1 MSADT
6 SPADYEDFN
15 PPGSEDPEGG
25 DYGPPPAN
33 RDFRG
38 GWATIDKTVFGSAFG
53 IIALVCLLGIVFTD
67 TTGEWSGNAL
77 AWVIGNLGWFIIL
90 SASGFVIFSLVLAF
104 GRYGRIPLSRNGE
117 EPEFKTISWIAMMF
131 SAGMGIGLM
140 FYGVYE
146 PAFHTSSPPPFS
158 SADPNS
164 ADAAQNAMA
173 ITFFH
178 WGLHPW
184 GMYAVVGLALAYST
198 FRMGRGN
205 LMSAPF
211 QAVLGKD
218 RIVNKGWG
226 KPIDI
231 LAIIC
236 TKFGSAVSLGLGA
249 LQIAA
254 GFALLKNGEFPD
266 PKDQSHALAIIV
278 IMVLT
283 VGIVLSAASGV
294 AKGIQFLSN
303 LNMVVAGLLVVF
315 VFVVGPTVFIL
326 DLFPNAIGAY
336 ISHIVP
342 LSFNS
347 AAFGGAETESWLSSW
362 TLFYWAWWI
371 SWTPFVGTFIAR
383 ISRGR
388 TIREFVLGVMLVPT
402 AISTVWF
409 VVFGGAGIDLQ
420 LAGID
425 IGGADNEAQAFFT
438 MLQQYPL
445 WQVTAGVVLFLTAIF
460 FVSGADAGALVLS
473 TLSSRGRKEPW
484 EPLVV
489 LWAVMTGVVAA
500 VLLAVGGLDAL
511 KAFAILSATPF
522 VLVLIG
528 MCICLYIDLRR
539 DPLRQ
544 RRLGPVR
551 GHVPAAVATTEYA
564 PFSDADLANGGEARR
579 GNGGTPES
587 EAEPEEAGAPAKA
600 QRKAPS
606 VADD

>member
-1 MSADT
+1 MTADT
-6 SPADYEDFN
+6 NRSRQSDFD
-15 PPGSEDPEGG
+15 PPVSEEPEGG
-25 DYGPPPAN
+25 DYGPPPSAL
-33 RDFRG
+33 DVRG
-38 GWATIDKTVFGSAFG
+38 GWATIDKTVFGWAFG
-53 IIALVCLLGIVFTD
+53 VIAVICIIGGIWNNKTEELSGEALNWV
-67 TTGEWSGNAL
+67 TT
-77 AWVIGNLGWFIIL
+77 NLGWFIIL

-140 FYGVYE
+140 FFGVYE
-146 PAFHTSSPPPFS
+146 PAFHTASPPPFS
-158 SADPNS
+158 GAEPDSA
-164 ADAAQNAMA
+164 AAGHEAMA
-173 ITFFH
+173 VTFFH

-205 LMSAPF
+205 LMSSPF
-211 QAVLGKD
+211 QSVISKE
-218 RIVNKGWG
+218 RMKRGWG

-231 LAIIC
+231 LAIIT

-249 LQIAA
+249 LQMAA
-254 GFALLKNGEFPD
+254 GFALLSSGEVEGEGGT
-266 PKDQSHALAIIV
+266 KSAIII

-303 LNMVVAGLLVVF
+303 LNMIIAGLLVIF
-315 VFVVGPTVFIL
+315 VFVAGPTVFML
-326 DLFPNAIGAY
+326 DLYPNAVGAY
-336 ISHIVP
+336 LSELVP

-347 AAFGGAETESWLSSW
+347 AAFGGAETSDWLASW

-402 AISTVWF
+402 AISSVWF

-420 LAGID
+420 IGGID
-425 IGGADNEAQAFFT
+425 IAGSENEAAGFYN
-438 MLQQYPL
+438 MLDQYPWL
-445 WQVTAGVVLFLTAIF
+445 PVTAGTVIFLTAIF
-460 FVSGADAGALVLS
+460 FVSGADAGAVVLS

-484 EPLVV
+484 EPLIV

-500 VLLAVGGLDAL
+500 VLLLVGGLEAL
-511 KAFAILSATPF
+511 QTFAILAATPF
-522 VLVLIG
+522 TLVLIG
-528 MCICLYIDLRR
+528 MCFCLYIDLRR
-539 DPLRQ
+539 DPLRE
-544 RRLGPVR
+544 RRAGPVR
-551 GHVPAAVATTEYA
+551 GHVPVSAPEYA
-564 PFSDADLANGGEARR
+564 PFSEADLATNGSGPDAESASASSDE
-579 GNGGTPES
+579 GPENRS
-587 EAEPEEAGAPAKA
+587 
-600 QRKAPS
+600 
-606 VADD
+606 D

>member
-1 MSADT
+1 MTADT
-6 SPADYEDFN
+6 D
-15 PPGSEDPEGG
+15 PPRQTAFDPPVSEEPEGG

-38 GWATIDKTVFGSAFG
+38 GWATIDKTVFLWAFG
-53 IIALVCLLGIVFTD
+53 IIAIICIIGAVWSDKTAD
-67 TTGEWSGNAL
+67 WSGEA
-77 AWVIGNLGWFIIL
+77 LGWVTDSLGWLIIL

-140 FYGVYE
+140 FYGVFE
-146 PAFHTSSPPPFS
+146 PVTHMSSPPPFVD
-158 SADPNS
+158 AEPNS
-164 ADAAQNAMA
+164 AEAAQEAMA

-198 FRMGRGN
+198 FRLGRGN
-205 LMSAPF
+205 LLSAPF
-211 QAVLGKD
+211 ESLMGKE
-218 RIVNKGWG
+218 RMRRGWG

-254 GFALLKNGEFPD
+254 GIALLKDGEFPAAD
-266 PKDQSHALAIIV
+266 DRSHSLAIIV

-294 AKGIQFLSN
+294 AKGIQWLSN
-303 LNMVVAGLLVVF
+303 INMIVAFVLVVF
-315 VFVVGPTVFIL
+315 VFVVGPTVFML
-326 DLFPNAIGAY
+326 DLLPNSIGAY
-336 ISHIVP
+336 VSNIIP

-347 AAFGGAETESWLSSW
+347 AAFGGADTASWLSSW
-362 TLFYWAWWI
+362 TIFYWAWWI

-402 AISTVWF
+402 AISIVWF
-409 VVFGGAGIDLQ
+409 VIFGGAGIDLQ
-420 LAGID
+420 LGGVDIAGAGD
-425 IGGADNEAQAFFT
+425 EAAGFFA
-438 MLQQYPL
+438 MLQEYPF
-445 WQVTAGVVLFLTAIF
+445 WQVTAGVVIFLTSIF

-500 VLLAVGGLDAL
+500 VLLAVGGLQAL
-511 KAFAILSATPF
+511 KTFAILAATPF
-522 VLVLIG
+522 VLVLIV
-528 MCICLYIDLRR
+528 MCFALYADLRR

-544 RRLGPVR
+544 RRLGGVR
-551 GHVPAAVATTEYA
+551 EHTPAAPEYA
-564 PFSDADLANGGEARR
+564 PFSDADLATN
-579 GNGGTPES
+579 GNGNGTSGDDASPEQAEVS
-587 EAEPEEAGAPAKA
+587 ERQSE
-600 QRKAPS
+600 
-606 VADD
+606 

>member
-1 MSADT
+1 MTADT
-6 SPADYEDFN
+6 SRQEPGDFD
-15 PPGSEDPEGG
+15 PPVSEEPLGG
-25 DYGPPPAN
+25 DYGPPPPM
-33 RDFRG
+33 RDVRN
-38 GWATIDKTVFGSAFG
+38 GWATIDKTVFGWSFG
-53 IIALVCLLGIVFTD
+53 IIAFVCIFGGIFHEKTEEWA
-67 TTGEWSGNAL
+67 GEAL
-77 AWVIGNLGWFIIL
+77 AWVIENLGWFIIL

-146 PAFHTSSPPPFS
+146 PAFHTASPPPFS
-158 SADPNS
+158 SAEADS
-164 ADAAQNAMA
+164 AAAAQDSMA

-205 LMSAPF
+205 LMSSPF
-211 QAVLGKD
+211 QSVISSERMKQ
-218 RIVNKGWG
+218 GWG

-231 LAIIC
+231 LAIIT
-236 TKFGSAVSLGLGA
+236 TKFGSAVSLGLGS
-249 LQIAA
+249 LQMAA
-254 GFALLKNGEFPD
+254 GFTLLNSGEVE
-266 PKDQSHALAIIV
+266 AEGGNRTAIII

-294 AKGIQFLSN
+294 AKGIQILSN
-303 LNMVVAGLLVVF
+303 LNMIIAGLLVVF
-315 VFVVGPTVFIL
+315 VFVAGPTVFML
-326 DLFPNAIGAY
+326 DLFPNAIGSY
-336 ISHIVP
+336 ISQIVP

-347 AAFGGAETESWLSSW
+347 AAFGGAETSEWLSAW
-362 TLFYWAWWI
+362 TIFYWAWWI

-402 AISTVWF
+402 TISAVWF

-420 LAGID
+420 IGGID
-425 IGGADNEAQAFFT
+425 IAGSANEAAGFYN
-438 MLQQYPL
+438 MLDQYPWL
-445 WQVTAGVVLFLTAIF
+445 PITAGTVIFLTAIF
-460 FVSGADAGALVLS
+460 FVSGADAGAVVLS

-484 EPLVV
+484 EPLIV

-511 KAFAILSATPF
+511 KTFAILAATPF
-522 VLVLIG
+522 TLVLIG
-528 MCICLYIDLRR
+528 MCFCLWLDLRR

-551 GHVPAAVATTEYA
+551 GHVPVPTPQYA
-564 PFSDADLANGGEARR
+564 PFSEADLATNGTDGSDDDDPSAEK
-579 GNGGTPES
+579 GQQS
-587 EAEPEEAGAPAKA
+587 E
-600 QRKAPS
+600 
-606 VADD
+606 

>member
-6 SPADYEDFN
+6 SPQEAADLN
-15 PPGSEDPEGG
+15 PPGSEDPAGG
-25 DYGPPPAN
+25 DYGPPPSF
-33 RDFRG
+33 RDVRG
-38 GWATIDKTVFGSAFG
+38 GLATIDRTVFGWAFG
-53 IIALVCLLGIVFTD
+53 VIAVVC
-67 TTGEWSGNAL
+67 
-77 AWVIGNLGWFIIL
+77 VIGGVFSDETYDWSLKALGWVTESLGWFIVL

-117 EPEFKTISWIAMMF
+117 EPEFKTVSWIAMMF

-146 PAFHTSSPPPFS
+146 PAYHTAYPPPFES
-158 SADPNS
+158 VDANT
-164 ADAAQNAMA
+164 ADAAYQSMA
-173 ITFFH
+173 YTFFH

-218 RIVNKGWG
+218 RIQNKGWG

-254 GFALLKNGEFPD
+254 GFALLKNGEFP
-266 PKDQSHALAIIV
+266 KEGSHSLAIIV

-303 LNMVVAGLLVVF
+303 LNMVIAGLLVVF
-315 VFVVGPTVFIL
+315 VFVVGPTVFML
-326 DLFPNAIGAY
+326 DLLPNAIGAY
-336 ISHIVP
+336 ISNIVP
-342 LSFNS
+342 MSFNS
-347 AAFGGAETESWLSSW
+347 AAFGSESGTWLASW
-362 TLFYWAWWI
+362 TIFYWAWWI

-388 TIREFVLGVMLVPT
+388 TIREFVIGVMLVPT
-402 AISTVWF
+402 TISAIWF

-420 LAGID
+420 LGGVNVAGQ
-425 IGGADNEAQAFFT
+425 DNEAAAFFT
-438 MLQQYPL
+438 MLQEYPM
-445 WQVTAGVVLFLTAIF
+445 WQVAAGVVLFLTAIF
-460 FVSGADAGALVLS
+460 FVSGADAGAVVLS

-484 EPLVV
+484 EPLIV

-511 KAFAILSATPF
+511 KTFAILVATPF

-528 MCICLYIDLRR
+528 MCACLYVDLRR

-544 RRLGPVR
+544 RRVGPVR
-551 GHVPAAVATTEYA
+551 GHAPVMTEYA
-564 PFSDADLANGGEARR
+564 PFSDADLANGGEGRR
-579 GNGGTPES
+579 GTGEQPAEGSPAEAKRAPRS
-587 EAEPEEAGAPAKA
+587 EADG
-600 QRKAPS
+600 
-606 VADD
+606 